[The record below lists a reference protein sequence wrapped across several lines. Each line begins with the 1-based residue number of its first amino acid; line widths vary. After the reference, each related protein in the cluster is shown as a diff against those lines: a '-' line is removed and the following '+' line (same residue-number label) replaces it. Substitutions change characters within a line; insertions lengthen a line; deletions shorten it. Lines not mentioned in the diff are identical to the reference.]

1 MIQREKIYRPEGRL
15 MQNNRCKNKRR
26 GRYFAAFGAGLLVA
40 CWCPSP
46 LVVAIVAIVLI
57 FLGFAMC

>member
-1 MIQREKIYRPEGRL
+1 